1 MTDQGAQD
9 ANCDEARLRALFVA
23 ALDGDNQAY
32 AAFLKQIARRLRA
45 YLRRRLYGWPDDVE
59 DLVQECLLAMH
70 NQRQSY
76 LREQSVVAWAQAI
89 ARHKLID
96 LLRAKAAREQLHEP
110 LDDDAEN
117 FLLAA
122 VDEESAARRDVL
134 SLLAELPDRH
144 RLPILLVKLE
154 GFSVAEAALRTGMS
168 ESAVKVGVHRGLK
181 ALAARCGVRSVR
193 EDR

>member
-1 MTDQGAQD
+1 MPDPD
-9 ANCDEARLRALFVA
+9 ANADELQLRTLFVGG
-23 ALDGDNQAY
+23 LDGDGAAY

-45 YLRRRLYGWPDDVE
+45 YLRRRLHGWPDDVE

-76 LREQSVVAWAQAI
+76 LREHSVVAWAQAI

-96 LLRAKAAREQLHEP
+96 LLRAKAARELLHDP

-117 FLLAA
+117 FLVAS
-122 VDEESAARRDVL
+122 VDEETSARRDVL
-134 SLLAELPDRH
+134 TLLAELPDRH
-144 RLPILLVKLE
+144 RLPILHVKLE
-154 GFSVAEAALRTGMS
+154 GLSVAEAAHRTGMS

-181 ALAARCGVRSVR
+181 ALAARCGARSER

>member
-1 MTDQGAQD
+1 MADQD
-9 ANCDEARLRALFVA
+9 ATTDEQHLRALFVA
-23 ALDGDNQAY
+23 GLDGDAQGY

-96 LLRAKAAREQLHEP
+96 LLRAKAAREQLHDP
-110 LDDDAEN
+110 LDDDAHD
-117 FLLAA
+117 FLAGSA
-122 VDEESAARRDVL
+122 DEQTDARRDVMTLL
-134 SLLAELPDRH
+134 SELPDRH
-144 RLPILLVKLE
+144 RLPIVHVKLE
-154 GFSVAEAALRTGMS
+154 GLSVAEAARRTGMS

-181 ALAARCGVRSVR
+181 ALAALCGVRSVR

>member
-1 MTDQGAQD
+1 MPDPD
-9 ANCDEARLRALFVA
+9 ANADELQLRALFVGG
-23 ALDGDNQAY
+23 LDGDGTAY

-45 YLRRRLYGWPDDVE
+45 YLRRRLHGWPDDVE

-70 NQRQSY
+70 NQRRSY
-76 LREQSVVAWAQAI
+76 LREHSVVAWAQAI

-96 LLRAKAAREQLHEP
+96 LLRAKAARELLHDP

-117 FLLAA
+117 FLVAT
-122 VDEESAARRDVL
+122 VDEETSARRDVL
-134 SLLAELPDRH
+134 TLLAELPDRH
-144 RLPILLVKLE
+144 RLPILHVKLE
-154 GFSVAEAALRTGMS
+154 GLSVAEAAQRTGMS

-181 ALAARCGVRSVR
+181 ALAARCGARSDR

>member
-1 MTDQGAQD
+1 MADQD
-9 ANCDEARLRALFVA
+9 ANADELHLHALFVG
-23 ALDGDNQAY
+23 ALDGDAQAY
-32 AAFLKQIARRLRA
+32 TAFLKQIARRLRA

-76 LREQSVVAWAQAI
+76 LRDQSVVAWAQAI

-96 LLRAKAAREQLHEP
+96 LLRAKAAREQLHDP

-117 FLLAA
+117 FLVAA
-122 VDEESAARRDVL
+122 DEETAARRDVL
-134 SLLAELPDRH
+134 ALLAELPDRH
-144 RLPILLVKLE
+144 RLPILHVKLE
-154 GFSVAEAALRTGMS
+154 GLSVAEAARRTGMS

>member
-1 MTDQGAQD
+1 MADQD
-9 ANCDEARLRALFVA
+9 ATTDEQQLRASFVA
-23 ALDGDNQAY
+23 GLDGDAQAY
-32 AAFLKQIARRLRA
+32 ATFLRQIARRLRA
-45 YLRRRLYGWPDDVE
+45 YLRRRLHGWPDDVE

-96 LLRAKAAREQLHEP
+96 LLRAKAAREQLHDP
-110 LDDDAEN
+110 LDDDAQD
-117 FLLAA
+117 FLAGATDEQTAA
-122 VDEESAARRDVL
+122 QRDVL
-134 SLLAELPDRH
+134 TLLAELPDRH
-144 RLPILLVKLE
+144 RLPIVHVKLE
-154 GFSVAEAALRTGMS
+154 GLSVAEAARRTGMS

-181 ALAARCGVRSVR
+181 ALAALCGVRSVR